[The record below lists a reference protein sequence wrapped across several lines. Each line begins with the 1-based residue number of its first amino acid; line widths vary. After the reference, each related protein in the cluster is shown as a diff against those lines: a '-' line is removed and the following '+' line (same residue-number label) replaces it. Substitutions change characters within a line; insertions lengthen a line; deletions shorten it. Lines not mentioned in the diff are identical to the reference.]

1 MKKEYYVQPYEY
13 NAFADAVI
21 SRHPDYEAWNA
32 NNYIQTFVT
41 KRNNDQKD
49 IYIDY
54 YSGSVFGLIPLLK
67 INDLSPSKLLDPEQ
81 VYDRIKQGIKQGQVY
96 YAYLDHFYFPFSQ
109 EYQTN
114 HDAHDVL
121 VTSYDENNYSYV
133 ENIRGAYHQ
142 YNIDENRFKESFIN
156 CKNNCIFELEAD
168 LNNHYMFDIDV
179 FKQMLFEY
187 VNSIKPVDDS
197 IYFHENGF
205 YSSNHFETKKALTV
219 GYGIDCYAWLAEDIE
234 KKVSQKQ
241 MVDYRI
247 FYFLRE
253 HKHNM
258 IDKIE
263 YLKQHNYLDIDN
275 YDKLVQQFK
284 NIEHR
289 LNLIMCK
296 VVKYDF
302 QFVASVVDGVAEE
315 MVRVAEDD
323 KRACND
329 LLVSLS

>member
-21 SRHPDYEAWNA
+21 SRHPDYDAWNA

-41 KRNNDQKD
+41 RRNNDQKD

-67 INDLSPSKLLDPEQ
+67 INDLSPSKSEDPLP
-81 VYDRIKQGIKQGQVY
+81 VYDRLKQGIKEGIVY
-96 YAYLDHFYFPFSQ
+96 YAYLDHFYFPFSP
-109 EYQTN
+109 EYQKN

-121 VTSYDENNYSYV
+121 VTSYDENGFSYV
-133 ENIRGAYHQ
+133 ENIRGAYHE
-142 YNIDENRFKESFIN
+142 YSVDESRFKESFIN
-156 CKNNCIFELEAD
+156 CKDNCIFELEPD
-168 LNNHYMFDIDV
+168 LNNHYVFDINA
-179 FKQMLFEY
+179 FRQMLSDY
-187 VNSIKPVDDS
+187 MNSREPADDS
-197 IYFHENGF
+197 IYFYKNGF
-205 YSSNHFETKKALTV
+205 YSSNHFDNKKALTV
-219 GYGIDCYAWLAEDIE
+219 GYGIEAYSWLADDIV

-247 FYFLRE
+247 FYLLRE

-258 IDKIE
+258 IGKID
-263 YLKQHNYLDIDN
+263 YIKNHNYLKADS
-275 YDKLVQQFK
+275 YDKLVEQFK
-284 NIEHR
+284 NIEYR
-289 LNLIMCK
+289 LNLMMCK

-302 QFVASVVDGVAEE
+302 QFAASVVDGIAEE